1 MRPLLLFLLAVLGT
15 AHAVAGERSR
25 GSRVGAQ
32 RHGWRAA
39 GGAGG
44 KGGGRAVAVAE
55 HCAGL
60 SVAKPRRF
68 KGGLVSGSWLDG
80 TTHATLPHPL
90 PTASDRQVA

>member
-44 KGGGRAVAVAE
+44 KGGGGRLRWRSTALAWL
-55 HCAGL
+55 G
-60 SVAKPRRF
+60 AKHRRF
-68 KGGLVSGSWLDG
+68 EGWLVSGSWLDG